1 MHLILVSL
9 LLSNQVVAAA
19 RPAPFLRVTAETLK
33 QLRDCEAMGRAKA
46 AKGQLQTHQ
55 QIQKQERDRQ
65 AAIDVVKACR
75 FASAEQYGALALRVS
90 VAQAE
95 IQEQRTASESA
106 QMAEVRAKNEAAW
119 AADLKQGRITQE
131 ELVQRRE
138 MNSRVEAVG
147 AKAVARQKRIASQ
160 PPKNLDLG
168 ALMSG
173 EEQAAM
179 EGMLDAEVKSG
190 GMTPAQRDAQI
201 DEFKRGMKMTVE
213 SASAQPP
220 LSASELAV
228 VGR

>member
-9 LLSNQVVAAA
+9 LLSNQVVAAT

-46 AKGQLQTHQ
+46 AKSQLQTHQ
-55 QIQKQERDRQ
+55 QLQKQERRQ

-119 AADLKQGRITQE
+119 AAELGRITQE

-201 DEFKRGMKMTVE
+201 DEFKGGMKMSVE

-220 LSASELAV
+220 LSESEMAV